1 MVRAVLVVPAL
12 LVTSAALAAPAKPIA
27 SSAITRDQLPDGAV
41 VRGATLERALTYR
54 DKRGT
59 HYVVMSATDTPGK
72 GDRVGPSRA
81 IFVDDWLVAGT
92 AKPRSLLPI
101 RDFVTDCQMGGVNAH
116 FHDAATSIT
125 DLDQDGTA
133 ELTIAYELSC
143 RSDVSP
149 ATYKL
154 LLTTNGAKYI
164 LRGQT
169 RVDGASAGLLDG
181 GAFTPDP
188 AAARWPA
195 AFLAHAKSVWSTTA
209 DDLESPP
216 HR

>member
-1 MVRAVLVVPAL
+1 MARAVLVVPF
-12 LVTSAALAAPAKPIA
+12 LVATSTALAAPAALATSPV
-27 SSAITRDQLPDGAV
+27 TRDQLPAGAT
-41 VRGATLERALTYR
+41 VRGATLERAFTYR

-59 HYVVMSATDTPGK
+59 HYVVMSSTDTPGK

-101 RDFVTDCQMGGVNAH
+101 RDFTNDCQMGGVNAR
-116 FHDAATSIT
+116 FHDAATTVT
-125 DLDQDGTA
+125 DLDHDGTA

-164 LRGQT
+164 LRGET
-169 RVDGASAGLLDG
+169 RIDSDGNGLIAGG
-181 GAFTPDP
+181 SFTPDP
-188 AAARWPA
+188 AAPRWPA
-195 AFLAHAKSVWSTTA
+195 PFLAHAKSLWSATA
-209 DDLESPP
+209 DDQESPP
-216 HR
+216 HH